1 MIEVVIEVL
10 ESRWRN
16 DAERCISMGRVI
28 EIASVIMRKEIPG
41 MRSILIMIILRRT
54 HRKPL
59 FIEAGWDIMLV

>member
-1 MIEVVIEVL
+1 MMEIVMEVL

-41 MRSILIMIILRRT
+41 MRSILIMIILR
-54 HRKPL
+54 
-59 FIEAGWDIMLV
+59 G